1 MSTHHPSQVGFVP
14 PYVAFFECNLEEKE
28 EEEGEFE
35 RELGEVVVVRT
46 SGRRVR
52 NGLLT
57 LLSWSPSQIRPSKN
71 EPI

>member
-14 PYVAFFECNLEEKE
+14 LCVAFFGCDLEKKD

-35 RELGEVVVVRT
+35 LELGEVVVVQT

-52 NGLLT
+52 NDLLT
-57 LLSWSPSQIRPSKN
+57 LLSWSPSRIRPSKN
-71 EPI
+71 ELI